1 MTRRRQPQ
9 ADAAARPVPLRP
21 GKIPGSDRAVRHQE
35 RPLRPDRTA
44 GRESASQAGSAKA
57 HRDYGVMVEMR
68 PPETYEAL
76 IRVIHDR
83 YEEMSKSYQTIAIY
97 LTQNPN
103 DVAVISVNAIAEK
116 CGVHASGF
124 VRFAQSLGYEGFKEL
139 QAVFRRRLSTAA
151 PGFEAR
157 VKALAEE
164 LGAREDNS
172 ETSFLRDLV
181 VRDISSLQD
190 LLTGTTVEQISE
202 AVDLM
207 EKADTIYL
215 IGQLRSMPVVE
226 LLRYVLTML
235 GKRTVLLDAGGGLA
249 THMARVIRSADL
261 LFAVSFRFY
270 ANEVVNVV
278 EETAA
283 RGVPI
288 VAISDSTLSPLA
300 KNTQVLFAVP
310 EHEYTFSRSLAA
322 PMCLAQALIVT
333 LASRLQK
340 EPDRPRIPTVT
351 QR

>member
-1 MTRRRQPQ
+1 MT
-9 ADAAARPVPLRP
+9 
-21 GKIPGSDRAVRHQE
+21 E
-35 RPLRPDRTA
+35 RT
-44 GRESASQAGSAKA
+44 
-57 HRDYGVMVEMR
+57 

-76 IRVIHDR
+76 IRIIHDR
-83 YEEMSKSYQTIAIY
+83 FEEMSKSYQKIAIY

-103 DVAVISVNAIAEK
+103 DVAVISLNAIAEK

-124 VRFAQSLGYEGFKEL
+124 VRFAQALGYGGFKEL
-139 QAVFRRRLSTAA
+139 QTVFQRRLSTAA
-151 PGFEAR
+151 PGFDAR
-157 VKALAEE
+157 IKVLEDE
-164 LGAREDNS
+164 LGAREDRS
-172 ETSFLRDLV
+172 EMGFLRDLV

-190 LLTGTTVEQISE
+190 LLVHTTAEQISQ
-202 AVDLM
+202 AVGLM

-215 IGQLRSMPVVE
+215 IGQLRSIPVVE

-235 GKRTVLLDAGGGLA
+235 GKRTVLLDPGGGLA
-249 THMARVIRSADL
+249 THMARVIRPADL

-300 KNTQVLFAVP
+300 KNAGVLFAVP

-322 PMCLAQALIVT
+322 PMCLAQALIVA
-333 LASRLQK
+333 LASRLQQDS
-340 EPDRPRIPTVT
+340 ESPRIPIVT